1 MAETKW
7 KDSQLQVIG
16 EREGE
21 ILVSASAGSGKT
33 TVMIERLIRLIEEGV
48 KVNEVLC
55 LTFTESASQEIRSRL
70 KKALIERLD
79 VAENKDRY
87 VSELDKLPFADIST
101 IDAFCKRIVS
111 RYFEIA
117 GIDPTFSIASEDES
131 KNVKY
136 RTAEKTLS
144 LWGEKDD
151 DVYFEM
157 LDFFGKKRSEESLL
171 DIIIK
176 IDEYLSSIANRENF
190 VRDVIEQ
197 TEQTAFRTILFESEM
212 HDANLLLRKITNL
225 SLSAQIYG
233 LPYTREVL
241 EYVGRIESAK
251 AEGYSQFFEEI
262 NKGIPQNPHYGR
274 KPYTNV
280 KESKEDITEIKEL
293 VWEFLDRFGGQSYF
307 EIEKDLSEISV
318 YAKKILDLVDLFR
331 TEYEKAMERSN
342 MLDFSMIENRA
353 HSCLKNDSVRE
364 ETVSRYSHVLVD
376 EYQDTNKLQDEI
388 ILMCSG
394 GKSLFMVG
402 DAKQSIYE
410 FRHAEPALFLEKR
423 AKRGIKA
430 HTLSENFRTDEN
442 LINGINRVFLSVYKS
457 DVAGEDYQGQE
468 MIPERKGI
476 SGGFAPLSLQV
487 FFSQKKQSEGCFP
500 PVYSVEEDT
509 KIGEEDDEKEETR
522 YVCDKIKQ
530 VFGRGFIK
538 DKSGVERKIEYSDIA
553 VLYRSRSKSVSEIV
567 ELLKKEGIPVS
578 VTEKSKLPYSAELLI
593 HLFKVID
600 NTNREDSLVS
610 IMLSPAFSFS
620 ENSLAK
626 YKLKSKEGGG
636 LWKSL
641 QSIRSNEKE
650 LDLFLTK
657 IEDYKF
663 RSTYMDVCS
672 LADYVIKD
680 LDFENKIVGAI
691 EEKSELGELENYL
704 TNLRSSKITR
714 NLAEYLNYFEKYPEY
729 NSSKVSGNADGVK
742 FMTVHASKGLEFP
755 VVFLVGCGGE
765 FNRSDTKESIL
776 LHKKYGIAMPTFTPV
791 TRKYRTN
798 FFYNGIKRKMI
809 ADSIAQELRLLYVAM
824 TRARNMLFIS
834 GTSRCASDKD
844 FDKKKE
850 TSQANSFLDFLLI
863 ALNKDDELEKYMAYS
878 TSVSE
883 ERHEDIVQ
891 EKETKNETVASREH
905 KELLEFEYAHKKATK
920 TSAKFTVTGILK
932 SQDETPSVTLSSS
945 ESAEVGTVYHT
956 VMQNIDFAITS
967 KEEVEKAL
975 SKMLLDEI
983 ITEEDTQTVDAQTVL
998 GVLNLPIIKEVCSM
1012 QVLREQQFLLRAPA
1026 CDLKEGEIEDE
1037 VLLQGVIDLLALG
1050 DEPIIVDYKY
1060 SGASAEVLRK
1070 RYQKQL
1076 DLYGYAVKK
1085 ILGKEKVRKYLISL
1099 KTGDI
1104 VEFKE

>member
-7 KDSQLQVIG
+7 KDSQLQVIS

-48 KVNEVLC
+48 KVSEVLC
-55 LTFTESASQEIRSRL
+55 LTFTESASQEIKSRL
-70 KKALIERLD
+70 KKALVERLST
-79 VAENKDRY
+79 AKNKDRY
-87 VSELDKLPFADIST
+87 ISELDKLPFADIST
-101 IDAFCKRIVS
+101 IDAFCKRIVA

-117 GIDPTFSIASEDES
+117 GVDPTFSIASDDES

-136 RTAEKTLS
+136 RIAEKTLS

-151 DVYFEM
+151 TVYFEM

-176 IDEYLSSIANRENF
+176 IDEYLSSIANRESF
-190 VRDVIEQ
+190 VCDVIGQ
-197 TEQTAFRTILFESEM
+197 TEQTAFKTLLFESEM
-212 HDANLLLRKITNL
+212 HDADLLLRKITNL
-225 SLSAQIYG
+225 SLTAQIYG
-233 LPYTREVL
+233 LPYTQEVL

-251 AEGYSQFFEEI
+251 AEGYSEFFDEI
-262 NKGIPQNPHYGR
+262 NKNIPQNPHYGR
-274 KPYTNV
+274 KPYSSV

-293 VWEFLDRFGGQSYF
+293 VWKFLDRFGGQSYF
-307 EIEKDLSEISV
+307 EIEKDLSEISI
-318 YAKKILDLVDLFR
+318 YAKKILDLVGLFR
-331 TEYEKAMERSN
+331 TEYEKAMERAN

-353 HSCLKNDSVRE
+353 HSCLKDGSVRE
-364 ETVSRYSHVLVD
+364 ETVSRYTHVLVD

-423 AKRGIKA
+423 QKEGVKA

-442 LINGINRVFLSVYKS
+442 LISGINRVFLSIYKS

-468 MIPERKGI
+468 MIPEQKGI

-487 FFSQKKQSEGCFP
+487 FFSQKNQSEGSFSSI
-500 PVYSVEEDT
+500 YSVEEDT
-509 KIGEEDDEKEETR
+509 KIGEEQDEREETR
-522 YVCDKIKQ
+522 YVCEKIKQ
-530 VFGRGFIK
+530 VVNRGLIK
-538 DKSGVERKIEYSDIA
+538 DKTGVERKIEYGDIA
-553 VLYRSRSKSVSEIV
+553 VLYRSRSKSVTEMV

-593 HLFKVID
+593 HIFKVVD

-620 ENSLAK
+620 ENSLSK
-626 YKLKSKEGGG
+626 YKLKAKGEYR
-636 LWKSL
+636 LWERL
-641 QSIRSNEKE
+641 QSIRSEEKE

-680 LDFENKIVGAI
+680 LDFENKIASAI
-691 EEKSELGELENYL
+691 EEKSELNELENYL
-704 TNLRSSKITR
+704 MNLRSSKITR
-714 NLAEYLNYFEKYPEY
+714 NLADYLNYFEKYPEY
-729 NSSKVSGNADGVK
+729 NSNKASGNADGVK

-765 FNRSDTKESIL
+765 FNRSDTRESIL
-776 LHKKYGIAMPTFTPV
+776 LHKKYGIAMPTFAPV

-809 ADSIAQELRLLYVAM
+809 LDSVAQELRLLYVAM

-834 GTSRCASDKD
+834 GTSRCTSDKD

-878 TSVSE
+878 TTVSQE
-883 ERHEDIVQ
+883 QHGEFIERE
-891 EKETKNETVASREH
+891 ETKDQTVASQEH
-905 KELLEFEYAHKKATK
+905 KEILDFEYKHEKATK

-932 SQDETPSVTLSSS
+932 SQDETPSVSLSSS
-945 ESAEVGTVYHT
+945 ESAEVGTIYHT
-956 VMQNIDFAITS
+956 VMQNIDFNVTS
-967 KEEVEKAL
+967 KEEVEQAL
-975 SKMLLDEI
+975 SKMILDEI
-983 ITEEDTQTVDAQTVL
+983 ITEEERQSIDVQTVL
-998 GVLNLPIIKEVCSM
+998 RVVNLPIIKEICSK
-1012 QVLREQQFLLRAPA
+1012 QLFKEQQFLLRAPA
-1026 CDLKEGEIEDE
+1026 CELKEGEIEDE

-1060 SGASAEVLRK
+1060 SGASTETLRK

-1099 KTGDI
+1099 KKGEV